1 MAGPAWAIDYLEQRA
16 RTFVF
21 STAPPPAVA
30 AAIDAALDVV
40 ADEPERRTRLA
51 ARARFLRARLAAEG
65 FERAADGTSQIVPIV
80 IGDNAAA
87 VGLAAALQ
95 QRGFDVRAIRPPT
108 VPPGTAR
115 LRVAVNAGLSED
127 QLGRFAAAVRAC
139 LQEGEG
145 GAVRRGLFV
154 TGTDTGVGK
163 TVVSA
168 ALLRRY
174 GREAP
179 LRYWKPIQT
188 GVPPD
193 DDTAEVRRL
202 AAGAGAEV
210 VDGGVRLP
218 DPVSPHLAAARAGET
233 IDLEPLVARP
243 AGEPDVR
250 WIVEGAG
257 GLLVPINRF
266 ALMADLI
273 GRLGLA
279 ALVVARSTLGTINHT
294 LLTLEALRARSLAVA
309 GVVMVGDPDRD
320 NREAITRYGRVDV
333 LGELPR
339 LEPLSAAALDGWV
352 RGGLDPGGRLLRWKW
367 RSSWPG
373 STG

>member
-1 MAGPAWAIDYLEQRA
+1 M
-16 RTFVF
+16 
-21 STAPPPAVA
+21 
-30 AAIDAALDVV
+30 
-40 ADEPERRTRLA
+40 
-51 ARARFLRARLAAEG
+51 
-65 FERAADGTSQIVPIV
+65 
-80 IGDNAAA
+80 
-87 VGLAAALQ
+87 
-95 QRGFDVRAIRPPT
+95 
-108 VPPGTAR
+108 
-115 LRVAVNAGLSED
+115 
-127 QLGRFAAAVRAC
+127 
-139 LQEGEG
+139 
-145 GAVRRGLFV
+145 RRGLFV

-174 GREAP
+174 GGEAP

-202 AAGAGAEV
+202 AAGAGGEV
-210 VDGGVRLP
+210 VDGGIRLP
-218 DPVSPHLAAARAGET
+218 YPVSPHLAAARAGET
-233 IDLEPLVARP
+233 IDLAPLVARP
-243 AGEPDVR
+243 AGEPDAC

-273 GRLGLA
+273 GRLELA
-279 ALVVARSTLGTINHT
+279 AVVVARSSLGTINHT

-320 NREAITRYGRVDV
+320 NREAITRYGQVDV

-352 RGGLDPGGRLLRWKW
+352 RGGLDPGGRLLRWLA
-367 RSSWPG
+367 
-373 STG
+373 

>member
-1 MAGPAWAIDYLEQRA
+1 M
-16 RTFVF
+16 
-21 STAPPPAVA
+21 
-30 AAIDAALDVV
+30 
-40 ADEPERRTRLA
+40 
-51 ARARFLRARLAAEG
+51 
-65 FERAADGTSQIVPIV
+65 
-80 IGDNAAA
+80 
-87 VGLAAALQ
+87 
-95 QRGFDVRAIRPPT
+95 
-108 VPPGTAR
+108 
-115 LRVAVNAGLSED
+115 
-127 QLGRFAAAVRAC
+127 
-139 LQEGEG
+139 
-145 GAVRRGLFV
+145 RRGLFV

-174 GREAP
+174 GGEAP

-202 AAGAGAEV
+202 AAGAGGEV
-210 VDGGVRLP
+210 VDGGIRLP

-233 IDLEPLVARP
+233 IDLAPLVARP
-243 AGEPDVR
+243 AGEPDAC

-273 GRLGLA
+273 GRLELA
-279 ALVVARSTLGTINHT
+279 AVVVARSSLGTINHT

-320 NREAITRYGRVDV
+320 NREAITRYGQVDV

-352 RGGLDPGGRLLRWKW
+352 RGGLDPGGRLLRWLA
-367 RSSWPG
+367 
-373 STG
+373 

>member
-1 MAGPAWAIDYLEQRA
+1 M
-16 RTFVF
+16 
-21 STAPPPAVA
+21 
-30 AAIDAALDVV
+30 
-40 ADEPERRTRLA
+40 
-51 ARARFLRARLAAEG
+51 
-65 FERAADGTSQIVPIV
+65 
-80 IGDNAAA
+80 
-87 VGLAAALQ
+87 
-95 QRGFDVRAIRPPT
+95 
-108 VPPGTAR
+108 
-115 LRVAVNAGLSED
+115 
-127 QLGRFAAAVRAC
+127 
-139 LQEGEG
+139 
-145 GAVRRGLFV
+145 RRGLFV

-188 GVPPD
+188 GAPPD

-202 AAGAGAEV
+202 AAGSGAEV

-243 AGEPDVR
+243 AGGPDAGWV
-250 WIVEGAG
+250 VEGAG

-273 GRLGLA
+273 GRLELA
-279 ALVVARSTLGTINHT
+279 AVVVARSTLGTINHT

-339 LEPLSAAALDGWV
+339 LDPLSADALDGWA
-352 RGGLDPGGRLLRWKW
+352 RGGLDPGGRLRRWLA
-367 RSSWPG
+367 
-373 STG
+373 

>member
-1 MAGPAWAIDYLEQRA
+1 M
-16 RTFVF
+16 
-21 STAPPPAVA
+21 
-30 AAIDAALDVV
+30 
-40 ADEPERRTRLA
+40 
-51 ARARFLRARLAAEG
+51 
-65 FERAADGTSQIVPIV
+65 
-80 IGDNAAA
+80 
-87 VGLAAALQ
+87 
-95 QRGFDVRAIRPPT
+95 
-108 VPPGTAR
+108 
-115 LRVAVNAGLSED
+115 
-127 QLGRFAAAVRAC
+127 
-139 LQEGEG
+139 
-145 GAVRRGLFV
+145 RRGLFV

-188 GVPPD
+188 GAPPD

-202 AAGAGAEV
+202 AAGSGAEV

-243 AGEPDVR
+243 AGGPDAGWV
-250 WIVEGAG
+250 VEGAG

-273 GRLGLA
+273 GRLELA
-279 ALVVARSTLGTINHT
+279 AVVVARSTLGTINHT

-339 LEPLSAAALDGWV
+339 LDPLSAGALDGWV
-352 RGGLDPGGRLLRWKW
+352 RGGLDPGGRLRRWLA
-367 RSSWPG
+367 
-373 STG
+373 

>member
-1 MAGPAWAIDYLEQRA
+1 M
-16 RTFVF
+16 
-21 STAPPPAVA
+21 
-30 AAIDAALDVV
+30 
-40 ADEPERRTRLA
+40 
-51 ARARFLRARLAAEG
+51 
-65 FERAADGTSQIVPIV
+65 
-80 IGDNAAA
+80 
-87 VGLAAALQ
+87 
-95 QRGFDVRAIRPPT
+95 
-108 VPPGTAR
+108 
-115 LRVAVNAGLSED
+115 
-127 QLGRFAAAVRAC
+127 
-139 LQEGEG
+139 
-145 GAVRRGLFV
+145 RRGLFV

-174 GREAP
+174 GEEAP

-202 AAGAGAEV
+202 AAGAGGEV
-210 VDGGVRLP
+210 VDGGIRLP

-233 IDLEPLVARP
+233 IDLEPLVARA
-243 AGEPDVR
+243 AGEPDAR

-279 ALVVARSTLGTINHT
+279 TLVVARSTLGTINHT

-352 RGGLDPGGRLLRWKW
+352 RGGLDPGGRLLRWLA
-367 RSSWPG
+367 
-373 STG
+373 